1 MRVNLD
7 WQTLRTDE
15 NIITTETINGVQ
27 TITIHGSTP
36 TFGRKGLDLGGE
48 YEFVAPHTDLRA
60 GVGYSQLNRES
71 TLMYPYVKGQ
81 KLHFT
86 KIYASLIRT
95 FGLWELT
102 LAADYRLG
110 GFSEC
115 ETQFETPGVQPGE
128 YPGQL
133 TAYYDYE
140 NEYLTAKR
148 LGRRSGCGAISNGS
162 MSTCSR
168 VTNTV
173 SDWNTSRS
181 PTGSRRR

>member
-1 MRVNLD
+1 M
-7 WQTLRTDE
+7 Q
-15 NIITTETINGVQ
+15 I
-27 TITIHGSTP
+27 ITIHGSTP

-102 LAADYRLG
+102 LAADWAVSR
-110 GFSEC
+110 S
-115 ETQFETPGVQPGE
+115 
-128 YPGQL
+128 
-133 TAYYDYE
+133 
-140 NEYLTAKR
+140 AK
-148 LGRRSGCGAISNGS
+148 SGSRPPA
-162 MSTCSR
+162 CSR
-168 VTNTV
+168 A
-173 SDWNTSRS
+173 SIPDS
-181 PTGSRRR
+181 